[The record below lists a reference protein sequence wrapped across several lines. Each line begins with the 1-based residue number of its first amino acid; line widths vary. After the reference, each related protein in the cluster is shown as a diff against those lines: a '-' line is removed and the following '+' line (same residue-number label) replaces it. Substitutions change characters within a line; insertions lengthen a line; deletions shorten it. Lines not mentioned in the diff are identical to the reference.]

1 MIDYFRRFKS
11 LSGYTEYVNSSGYT
25 LPNISVID
33 ELSGGIPRYKPNP
46 NEILPTLVIL
56 RK

>member
-33 ELSGGIPRYKPNP
+33 ELSGGIPRYKPKPYDPFN
-46 NEILPTLVIL
+46 
-56 RK
+56 